1 MFGMCVCEV
10 ILGSASRY
18 VALVF
23 VLFVVF
29 FITCLD
35 APSRKL
41 IDMVKR
47 TRRTILRISPQS
59 YWNAPVCATCSRQ
72 HLGDCKVDQV
82 VYFSCGYLGHMKRKC
97 PPLNQQLSIQQYL
110 SSAT

>member
-1 MFGMCVCEV
+1 MFGMCVREV

-59 YWNAPVCATCSRQ
+59 YWNAPVCATCS
-72 HLGDCKVDQV
+72 
-82 VYFSCGYLGHMKRKC
+82 
-97 PPLNQQLSIQQYL
+97 
-110 SSAT
+110 